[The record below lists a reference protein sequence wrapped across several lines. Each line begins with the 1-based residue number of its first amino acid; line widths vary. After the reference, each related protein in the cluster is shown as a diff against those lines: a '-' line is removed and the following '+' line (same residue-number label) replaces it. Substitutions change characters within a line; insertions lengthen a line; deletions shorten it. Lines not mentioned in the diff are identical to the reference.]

1 MESSTHSTD
10 PTIEPIDWRDV
21 NERAAEKNYADES
34 KRIAHEYNEGL
45 ISEADAIRQ
54 MEDLSIA
61 NKQAHSSG

>member
-34 KRIAHEYNEGL
+34 ASRMNIMKV
-45 ISEADAIRQ
+45 
-54 MEDLSIA
+54 
-61 NKQAHSSG
+61 